1 MVLPLRNKGGQ
12 ARAVQVREWDPGS
25 AADAEIE
32 AVQGVLN
39 SVVSTDVPDDPRWT
53 LNMLREYLAI
63 TLPGE
68 SRVSWLAVDG
78 GEKIVGHASL
88 LMLEDIGVLELSVRA
103 EARRDHIG
111 TALLRAVAERAD
123 EAGYQSLGV
132 EVVGGTSSV
141 DFFEANQFRCAFI
154 EMRNVL
160 DLREVDWLRL
170 GEMAAGVGAGY
181 RIEYYPDGPPEP
193 LLGAYAVAKEAA
205 RLSEL
210 GDLELRPSSYDAERL
225 RDSLATL
232 RARGLRP
239 YIVVAVHEKTET
251 IAGLTEVV
259 VPAMRPTR
267 ADQYDT
273 VVVPIH
279 RGYGIG
285 RAIKARML
293 FELRAAEPNLVDVQ
307 TWNAVENEPMLKV
320 NSELG
325 FKPDRQWREYEA
337 DVPELLEHL
346 KSKV

>member
-1 MVLPLRNKGGQ
+1 M
-12 ARAVQVREWDPGS
+12 REWDPGTAS
-25 AADAEIE
+25 AAEIE

-39 SVVSTDVPDDPRWT
+39 SVVAADVPEDPAWKIDK
-53 LNMLREYLAI
+53 LREYLAI

-68 SRVSWLAVDG
+68 SRASWLAVDG
-78 GEKIVGHASL
+78 DERVIGHASL
-88 LMLEDIGVLELSVRA
+88 LLLEDIGVLELSVRA

-111 TALLRAVAERAD
+111 TALLKTVAERAGG
-123 EAGYQSLGV
+123 AGYQSLGV
-132 EVVGGTSSV
+132 EVIGGTASV
-141 DFFEANQFRCAFI
+141 DFFEANHFRCALI

-160 DLREVDWLRL
+160 DLGEVDWLRL

-181 RIEYYPDGPPEP
+181 HIEYFPDGPPDDLFE
-193 LLGAYAVAKEAA
+193 AYAVAKEAA

-210 GDLELRPSSYDAERL
+210 SDLVLRPSSYDADRL

-232 RARGLRP
+232 HARGLKP
-239 YIVVAVHEKTET
+239 YIVVAVHEKTQT

-273 VVVPIH
+273 VVVPAH

-293 FELRAAEPNLVDVQ
+293 FELRAAEPDLLDVQ

-320 NSELG
+320 NADLG

-346 KSKV
+346 KSL